1 MTTLTTQTTRLS
13 WGHFPYHPQAVH
25 SIAWLDL
32 AHPQWRALRSM
43 LGTTLAFGNGR
54 SYGDSCLAQS
64 GHVLEM
70 SGLDRIIHADWEHGI
85 ILAEPGITLEKILE
99 VAIPRGW
106 ILPVMP
112 GTKYATLG
120 GAIANDVH
128 GKNHHVRGT
137 FGRHVRSLCLARS
150 DGHVMECSPATNPEM
165 FAATIGGLG
174 LTGLILRAEIQ
185 LMPITSSLVDVKKV
199 CFPHLDG
206 FFEASEA
213 LDASHEY
220 NVAWIDCLARGPSL
234 GRGFC
239 AAGNHAPNGP
249 LEFDRKKK
257 RKILFTPPISPINP
271 LTLRAFNG
279 LYYRRQCSR
288 ASASSI
294 GYDRYFFPLDG
305 LLDWNR
311 LYGAA
316 GFQQYQCV
324 LPAANA
330 REALRAAL
338 STISA
343 SGTGSFL
350 AVLKRYGDLRSPGLL
365 SFPLAGTSLALDF
378 PQRDAANQSLFSS
391 LDAIVR
397 EAGGRIYP
405 AKDAHM
411 SGADFRLAYPH
422 WPELEV
428 LRDPAMMS
436 RFWERVT
443 RT

>member
-1 MTTLTTQTTRLS
+1 MTSLTTRLS
-13 WGHFPYHPQAVH
+13 WGRFPDYPQAAHPV
-25 SIAWLDL
+25 AWLDL
-32 AHPQWRALRSM
+32 AHEQWNALRSM
-43 LGTTLAFGNGR
+43 QGTTLAFGGGR
-54 SYGDSCLAQS
+54 SYGDNCLAQS
-64 GHVLEM
+64 GHVLDM
-70 SGLDRIIHADWEHGI
+70 SGLNRIICADWEHGI
-85 ILAEPGITLEKILE
+85 LHAEPGITLEQILE
-99 VAIPRGW
+99 LAIPRGW

-137 FGRHVRSLCLARS
+137 FGRHVRSLRLARS
-150 DGHVMECSPATNPEM
+150 DSHLLECSANSNPDV

-174 LTGLILRAEIQ
+174 LTGLILQAEIQ
-185 LMPITSSLVDVKKV
+185 LMPIKSSFIDVKQV
-199 CFPHLDG
+199 CFPSLDG

-220 NVAWIDCLARGPSL
+220 NVAWIDCLGRGTSL
-234 GRGFC
+234 GRGVC
-239 AAGNHAPNGP
+239 VAGNHAPKGP
-249 LEFDRKKK
+249 LEFDRKRK
-257 RKILFTPPISPINP
+257 RKISFTPPISPVNS

-279 LYYRRQCSR
+279 LYYRWQCSR
-288 ASASSI
+288 PVESSVD
-294 GYDRYFFPLDG
+294 YDRYFFPLDR
-305 LLDWNR
+305 LIDWNR

-324 LPAANA
+324 LPTMNA

-338 STISA
+338 SAISA
-343 SGTGSFL
+343 SKTGSFL
-350 AVLKRYGDLRSPGLL
+350 AVLKRCGDLSSPGLL

-378 PQRDAANQSLFSS
+378 PQRDAANQRLFSS
-391 LDAIVR
+391 LDSIVR

-411 SGADFRLAYPH
+411 SGADFRLAYPR
-422 WPELEV
+422 WPELEA

-436 RFWERVT
+436 RFWDRVS